1 MNTSRWLEW
10 NAWEEKPK
18 SIKATGRGGWGF
30 FFFKKKSFIWS
41 QDMACS
47 ILTLDS
53 RRLEVIRYRDL
64 QLEYRVETEL
74 GGCFDNAWTW
84 GGEKRWVQGLN
95 GELTACTP

>member
-41 QDMACS
+41 QDMSCS

-53 RRLEVIRYRDL
+53 RRLEVIRYRHL
-64 QLEYRVETEL
+64 
-74 GGCFDNAWTW
+74 
-84 GGEKRWVQGLN
+84 
-95 GELTACTP
+95 